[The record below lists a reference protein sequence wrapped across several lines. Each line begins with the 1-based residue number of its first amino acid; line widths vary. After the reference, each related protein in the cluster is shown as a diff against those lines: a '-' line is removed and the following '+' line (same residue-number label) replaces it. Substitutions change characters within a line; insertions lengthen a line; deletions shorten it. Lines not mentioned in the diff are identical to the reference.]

1 MTVPTPQSKKSELID
16 SLNAMVSNG
25 VNDVRIEEIIA
36 EANKMKNGQYVDA
49 HIVLGMVASLRG
61 NVDEVHRLFNI
72 AIVSG
77 GREVSTLKNYA
88 ISLSN
93 LGDIP
98 GAIELIDEAIE
109 IAPDEI
115 SLLRHAID
123 LHTVGFDS
131 KGARKMI
138 DQIKLLG
145 EVVEEN
151 GLINQLDEIDA
162 IFASAGTNWRE
173 VANRIRVAASAIIHA
188 GKRPKARWDIY
199 DGIVFFRFLLNST
212 IDEVTNT
219 ESKMIDAIANE
230 PFTPADRVLSIS
242 CGVA

>member
-1 MTVPTPQSKKSELID
+1 MTAPTPQSKKSELIN
-16 SLNAMVSNG
+16 SLNQMVIDG
-25 VNDVRIEEIIA
+25 VNDVRMEEIIT

-49 HIVLGMVASLRG
+49 HIVLGIVASLRG

-72 AIVSG
+72 AIASG
-77 GREVSTLKNYA
+77 GREVSTLNNYA

-109 IAPDEI
+109 MAPDNI
-115 SLLRHAID
+115 SLLEHAID
-123 LHTVGFDS
+123 LHMVGFDTT
-131 KGARKMI
+131 GARKMI
-138 DQIKLLG
+138 NKLKLLG
-145 EVVEEN
+145 EVVEETQ
-151 GLINQLDEIDA
+151 LFNQMNEIDA
-162 IFASAGTNWRE
+162 IFASAGTNWME
-173 VANRIRVAASAIIHA
+173 VANRIKVAASAILHA

-212 IDEVTNT
+212 VEDVTKT
-219 ESKMIDAIANE
+219 ESTMIDAIANE